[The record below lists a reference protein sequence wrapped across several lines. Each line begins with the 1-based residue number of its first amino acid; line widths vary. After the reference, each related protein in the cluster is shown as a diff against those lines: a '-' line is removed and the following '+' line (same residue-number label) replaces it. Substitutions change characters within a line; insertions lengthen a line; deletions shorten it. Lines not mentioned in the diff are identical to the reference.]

1 MSSITVIGAG
11 NIGSAVAGIAVRSGA
26 SVQVI
31 DRDSAKAS
39 AVQGATATAYGD
51 AITGDIV
58 VLALPYPAFNDV
70 LATYASQLAGKTVVD
85 VSNPLDFGTFDLA
98 LPAGVSSAAEEL
110 ASRLPQST
118 VVKGFNTTF
127 AATLASGVNDGAPT
141 TVLLASDDE
150 DAKKAVADFITA
162 GGLRALDAG
171 PLKRA
176 SYLEGIGAMQ
186 IILGVTNQTPWTGGF
201 KVVR

>member
-31 DRDSAKAS
+31 DRDAAKAS
-39 AVQGATATAYGD
+39 AVEGATATTYGD
-51 AITGDIV
+51 AVTGDIV
-58 VLALPYPAFNDV
+58 VLALPYPAFDDV
-70 LATYASQLAGKTVVD
+70 LATYASQLTGKIVVD

-98 LPAGVSSAAEEL
+98 LPVGAHSAAEEL
-110 ASRLPQST
+110 ASRLPKST
-118 VVKGFNTTF
+118 VVKAFNTTF

-150 DAKKAVADFITA
+150 DAKRSVSAFIAA
-162 GGLRALDAG
+162 GGLRTLDAG

-176 SYLEGIGAMQ
+176 SYLEGIGALQ